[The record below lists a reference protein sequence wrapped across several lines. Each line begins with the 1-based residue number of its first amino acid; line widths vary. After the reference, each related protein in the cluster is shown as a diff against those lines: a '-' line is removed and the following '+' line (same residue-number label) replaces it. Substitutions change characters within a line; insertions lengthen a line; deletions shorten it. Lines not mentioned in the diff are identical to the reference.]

1 MMFAFTNQN
10 NDKEACNISVQ
21 SINILMQF
29 YIENWINSSGG
40 RDGKTYS
47 FNLGGGSVA
56 IFGNF
61 HLNLQN
67 FQKLPKV
74 AKSCQK

>member
-1 MMFAFTNQN
+1 MTKIERPGWYSQLVKYLFQ
-10 NDKEACNISVQ
+10 DRRRVQLKKICPAC
-21 SINILMQF
+21 
-29 YIENWINSSGG
+29 
-40 RDGKTYS
+40 D
-47 FNLGGGSVA
+47 GGGSVA